1 APLINE
7 SGGFFMRR
15 YEIDTPGSID
25 GLNLH
30 ERPMPTPGAN
40 EVVVRVRA
48 NSLNAHDLMVLN
60 NAPMTPGRVGLVPL
74 SDGAGEIAAVG
85 AGVKQWRNGDRVVA
99 IFRQNWLAGDI
110 PEGADFDL
118 GGGLDGMAAEYVV
131 LSEEGVL
138 RIPDALSFAE
148 AATLPCAGVT
158 AWNALMSAQLQPGAS
173 VLIQGT
179 GGVSLLALQFA
190 KAMGLRV
197 VAITSSAEKMALLQ
211 NLGADSV
218 INYREQPDWSGAVRE
233 ASNGGVDLVVEVGG
247 LATLPISI
255 GSLRYGGR
263 ISIVGLLSGFPQSD
277 GAALFG
283 AMFARAAT
291 LHPVMV
297 GSRADFADMLR
308 AIEINALHPVIDAR
322 RFAFSELP
330 EALHYFARSGHI
342 GKVVVDYDIA

>member
-1 APLINE
+1 
-7 SGGFFMRR
+7 MRR
-15 YEIDTPGSID
+15 YEIVTPGSIE
-25 GLNLH
+25 GLGLQ
-30 ERPMPTPGAN
+30 ERPVPVPGTG
-40 EVVVRVRA
+40 EVLIRVRA

-60 NAPMTPGRVGLVPL
+60 NAPLTPGRVGLVPL

-85 AGVKQWRNGDRVVA
+85 AGVECWNTGDRVVA
-99 IFRQNWLAGDI
+99 IFRQNWLAGEI
-110 PEGADFDL
+110 SASPAFDL
-118 GGGLDGMAAEYVV
+118 GGGLDGMAAEYAV
-131 LSEEGVL
+131 LNAEGLL

-179 GGVSLLALQFA
+179 GGVSLLALQLA

-197 VAITSSAEKMALLQ
+197 VAITSSAEKMNLLQ
-211 NLGADSV
+211 KLGADAV
-218 INYREQPDWSGAVRE
+218 INYREQPGWGGAVRE

-247 LATLPISI
+247 LATLPLSI
-255 GSLRYGGR
+255 DALRYNGR
-263 ISIVGLLSGFPQSD
+263 ISIVGLLGGFPQSD

-297 GSRADFADMLR
+297 GSRADFAALLR
-308 AIEINALHPVIDAR
+308 AIEVNALHPVIDAR
-322 RFAFSELP
+322 RFGFNDMP
-330 EALHYFARSGHI
+330 DALNYFARSQHI

>member
-1 APLINE
+1 
-7 SGGFFMRR
+7 MRR

-25 GLNLH
+25 GLGLH
-30 ERPMPTPGAN
+30 ERAVPTPGAG
-40 EVVVRVRA
+40 EVLVRVRA

-74 SDGAGEIAAVG
+74 SDGAGEVAAIG
-85 AGVKQWRNGDRVVA
+85 AGVDRLKAGDRVVA

-131 LSEEGVL
+131 LSAEGVL
-138 RIPDALSFAE
+138 RIPDSLSFVE

-158 AWNALMSAQLQPGAS
+158 AWNAVMSAQLPPGAS

-179 GGVSLLALQFA
+179 GGVSLLALQIA
-190 KAMGLRV
+190 KVMGLRV
-197 VAITSSAEKMALLQ
+197 VAITSSAEKMTLLEK
-211 NLGADSV
+211 LGADAV
-218 INYREQPDWSGAVRE
+218 VNYREQPDWSGAVRA
-233 ASNGGVDLVVEVGG
+233 ASGGGVDLVVEVGG

-255 GSLRYGGR
+255 NSLRYGGR

-297 GSRADFADMLR
+297 GSRADFAALLR
-308 AIEINALHPVIDAR
+308 GIEVNALHPVIDAR
-322 RFAFSELP
+322 RFAFAEMKD
-330 EALHYFARSGHI
+330 ALHYFARGQHI

>member
-1 APLINE
+1 ML
-7 SGGFFMRR
+7 R

-25 GLNLH
+25 GLGLH
-30 ERPMPTPGAN
+30 ERPLPTPGAN
-40 EVVVRVRA
+40 EVLVRVRA

-60 NAPMTPGRVGLVPL
+60 NAPLTPGRAGLVPL
-74 SDGAGEIAAVG
+74 SDGAGEIAALG
-85 AGVKQWRNGDRVVA
+85 AGVRQWRIGDRVAA
-99 IFRQNWLAGDI
+99 IFRQNWLAGAI

-131 LSEEGVL
+131 LNAEGL
-138 RIPDALSFAE
+138 LGIPDSLSFAE

-158 AWNALMSAQLQPGAS
+158 AWNALLSAQPQPGAA

-197 VAITSSAEKMALLQ
+197 IALTSSAEKMALLRK
-211 NLGADSV
+211 LGADSV
-218 INYREQPDWSGAVRE
+218 IDYREQPDWSGAVRE
-233 ASNGGVDLVVEVGG
+233 ASGGGVDLVVEVGG

-255 GSLRYGGR
+255 NSLRYGGR
-263 ISIVGLLSGFPQSD
+263 ISIVGLLGGFPQSD

-291 LHPVMV
+291 LHPVMI
-297 GSRADFADMLR
+297 GSRADFADLLR
-308 AIEINALHPVIDAR
+308 AIEVNALHPHIDAR
-322 RFAFSELP
+322 RFAFRELP
-330 EALHYFARSGHI
+330 EALRYFARSGHT
-342 GKVVVDYDIA
+342 GKVVIDYDIA

>member
-1 APLINE
+1 
-7 SGGFFMRR
+7 MRR

-25 GLNLH
+25 GLGLH
-30 ERPMPTPGAN
+30 ERPVPLPGADQ
-40 EVVVRVRA
+40 VLVRVRA

-85 AGVKQWRNGDRVVA
+85 DDVEGWHVGDRVVA
-99 IFRQNWLAGDI
+99 IFRQNWLAGEI
-110 PEGADFDL
+110 AESADFDL
-118 GGGLDGMAAEYVV
+118 GGGIDGMAAEYVM
-131 LSEEGVL
+131 LNAEGL
-138 RIPDALSFAE
+138 LPIPDALSFSE

-179 GGVSLLALQFA
+179 GGVSLLALQLA
-190 KAMGLRV
+190 KVMGLRV
-197 VAITSSAEKMALLQ
+197 VAITSSAEKMTLLQ
-211 NLGADSV
+211 QLGADAV
-218 INYREQPDWSGAVRE
+218 INYREQPDWSDAVRQ
-233 ASNGGVDLVVEVGG
+233 ASRGGVDLVVEVGG
-247 LATLPISI
+247 LATLPLSI
-255 GSLRYGGR
+255 NALRYGGR
-263 ISIVGLLSGFPQSD
+263 ISVVGLLGGFPPSD

-297 GSRADFADMLR
+297 GSRADFAAMLR
-308 AIEINALHPVIDAR
+308 AIDANALHPVIDTR
-322 RFAFSELP
+322 RFSFAELP

-342 GKVVVDYDIA
+342 GKVVVDYDIT